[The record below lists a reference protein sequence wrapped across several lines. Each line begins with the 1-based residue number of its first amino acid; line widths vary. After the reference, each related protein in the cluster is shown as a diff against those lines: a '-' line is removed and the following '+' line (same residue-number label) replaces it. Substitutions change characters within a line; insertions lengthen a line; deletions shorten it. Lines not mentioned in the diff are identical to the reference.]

1 MSAKCKTVL
10 KGFTYMH
17 CDDFAKY
24 LSNMAAK
31 GWHFK
36 EWGAGLKFEKGEPE
50 QAVYAVEVFTK
61 ASENDMRPEPNTQE
75 FAEYCEAAGW
85 KFIDAKQ
92 KYCIFKKVDEN
103 ALELFTPE
111 ERVTNAFKGT
121 VSGINLLLFF
131 LYGLNAVLQW
141 IRLFGS
147 FEIAIFSDAYLFN
160 LAIWNVMFFGQF
172 IAFVQAF
179 WKKHKLI
186 RGIRRGREV
195 YLGNRR
201 DGKFRLSWNDIYIG
215 ILVLL
220 LMYYFFAMDRVEIIV
235 VNAIIVGVTVGFGII
250 MNRIRPERDT
260 YVVVQ
265 IGFSMVLIITIVA
278 LMIGVF
284 GNETVAELEAD
295 DLPVLISDYREATD
309 EVVDLISYYHEE
321 NVFGSMDKYNIYF
334 EEEVIHY
341 YVYRAA
347 FAGIL
352 DKVWDDIVS
361 KKRFNEDAVDC
372 TGDWNAEKAVR
383 NKLGTYYVRY
393 DNAVLEFSDDEE
405 VYLTDEQIDII
416 LDKLGLR

>member
-103 ALELFTPE
+103 AVELFTPE

-147 FEIAIFSDAYLFN
+147 FEIAIFSDAYLVN
-160 LAIWNVMFFGQF
+160 LAIWNVMFLGQF
-172 IAFVQAF
+172 ITFTQAF

-265 IGFSMVLIITIVA
+265 IGFSMVLIVTIVA

-295 DLPVLISDYREATD
+295 DLPVLISDYREETD

-321 NVFGSMDKYNIYF
+321 NVFGSMDKYNVYY
-334 EEEVIHY
+334 EEEIIHY
-341 YVYRAA
+341 YVYQST

-352 DKVWDDIVS
+352 DKVWDDILS

-383 NKLGTYYVRY
+383 NELGTYYVRY

>member
-1 MSAKCKTVL
+1 VSAKCKTVL

-103 ALELFTPE
+103 AVELFTPE

-147 FEIAIFSDAYLFN
+147 FEIAIFSDAYLVN
-160 LAIWNVMFFGQF
+160 LAIWNVMFLGQF
-172 IAFVQAF
+172 VTFTQAF

-265 IGFSMVLIITIVA
+265 IGFSMVLIVTIVA

-295 DLPVLISDYREATD
+295 DLPVLISDYREETD

-321 NVFGSMDKYNIYF
+321 NVFGSMDKYNVYY
-334 EEEVIHY
+334 EEEIIHY
-341 YVYRAA
+341 YVYQST

-352 DKVWDDIVS
+352 DKVWDDILS

-383 NKLGTYYVRY
+383 NELGTYYVRY

>member
-1 MSAKCKTVL
+1 VSAKCKTVL

-61 ASENDMRPEPNTQE
+61 ASENDLRPEPNTQE

-103 ALELFTPE
+103 AVELFTPE
-111 ERVTNAFKGT
+111 ERVANAFKGT

-147 FEIAIFSDAYLFN
+147 FEIAIFSDAYLVN
-160 LAIWNVMFFGQF
+160 LAIWNVMFLGQSITF
-172 IAFVQAF
+172 TQAF

-265 IGFSMVLIITIVA
+265 IGFSMVLIVTIVA

-295 DLPVLISDYREATD
+295 DLPVLISDYREETD

-321 NVFGSMDKYNIYF
+321 NVFGSMDKYNVYY
-334 EEEVIHY
+334 EEEIIHY
-341 YVYRAA
+341 YVYQST

-352 DKVWDDIVS
+352 DKVWDDILS

-405 VYLTDEQIDII
+405 VYLTEEQIDII

>member
-61 ASENDMRPEPNTQE
+61 ASENDLRPEPNTQE

-103 ALELFTPE
+103 AVELFTPE

-147 FEIAIFSDAYLFN
+147 FEIAIFSDAYLVN
-160 LAIWNVMFFGQF
+160 LAIWNVMFLGQF
-172 IAFVQAF
+172 ITFTQAF

-201 DGKFRLSWNDIYIG
+201 NGKFRLSWNDIYIG

-235 VNAIIVGVTVGFGII
+235 VNAIIVGVTVGFVII

-265 IGFSMVLIITIVA
+265 IGFSMVLIVTIVA

-295 DLPVLISDYREATD
+295 DLPVLISDYREETD

-321 NVFGSMDKYNIYF
+321 NVFGSMDKYNVYY
-334 EEEVIHY
+334 EEEIIHY
-341 YVYRAA
+341 YVYQST

-352 DKVWDDIVS
+352 DKVWDDILS

-393 DNAVLEFSDDEE
+393 DNAVLVFSDDEE

>member
-61 ASENDMRPEPNTQE
+61 ASENDLRPEPNTQE

-103 ALELFTPE
+103 AVELFTPE

-131 LYGLNAVLQW
+131 LYGFNAVLQW
-141 IRLFGS
+141 IRLFSS
-147 FEIAIFSDAYLFN
+147 FETAIFSDAYLFN
-160 LAIWNVMFFGQF
+160 LAIWNVIFLGQF
-172 IAFVQAF
+172 ITFAQAF
-179 WKKHKLI
+179 WKKSKLM
-186 RGIRRGREV
+186 RGIRRGREL

-201 DGKFRLSWNDIYIG
+201 DGKFRPSWNDIYIG

-220 LMYYFFAMDRVEIIV
+220 LMYYFIAMDRVALV
-235 VNAIIVGVTVGFGII
+235 VANAIIVGITVGFSII
-250 MNRIRPERDT
+250 MSRIRPERDT
-260 YVVVQ
+260 YVIVQ
-265 IGFSMVLIITIVA
+265 IGFSVA
-278 LMIGVF
+278 LMVIIVGLIGVF
-284 GNETVAELEAD
+284 GKEPVPEMKAD
-295 DLPVLISDYREATD
+295 DLPVLLSDYRETTD
-309 EVVDLISYYHEE
+309 EVVDISYYREE
-321 NVFGSMDKYNIYF
+321 NIFGSMDKYYIYF
-334 EEEVIHY
+334 EEESIHY

-347 FAGIL
+347 FGVIL
-352 DKVWDDIVS
+352 DQIWDDILS

>member
-1 MSAKCKTVL
+1 
-10 KGFTYMH
+10 
-17 CDDFAKY
+17 
-24 LSNMAAK
+24 MAAK

-61 ASENDMRPEPNTQE
+61 ASENDLRPEPNTQE

-103 ALELFTPE
+103 AVELFTPE
-111 ERVTNAFKGT
+111 ERVANAFKGT

-147 FEIAIFSDAYLFN
+147 FEIAIFSDAYLVN
-160 LAIWNVMFFGQF
+160 LAIWNVMFLGQF
-172 IAFVQAF
+172 VTFTQAF

-265 IGFSMVLIITIVA
+265 IGFSMVLIVTIVA

-295 DLPVLISDYREATD
+295 DLPVLISDYREETD

-321 NVFGSMDKYNIYF
+321 NVFGSMDKYNVYY
-334 EEEVIHY
+334 EEEIIHY
-341 YVYRAA
+341 YVYQST

-352 DKVWDDIVS
+352 DKVWDDILS

-405 VYLTDEQIDII
+405 VYLTEEQIDII

>member
-1 MSAKCKTVL
+1 VSAKCKTVL

-61 ASENDMRPEPNTQE
+61 ASENDLRPEPNTQE

-103 ALELFTPE
+103 AVELFTPE

-147 FEIAIFSDAYLFN
+147 FEIAIFSDAYLVN
-160 LAIWNVMFFGQF
+160 LAIWNVMFLGQSITF
-172 IAFVQAF
+172 TQAF

-265 IGFSMVLIITIVA
+265 IGFSMVLIVTIVA

-295 DLPVLISDYREATD
+295 DLPVLISDYREETD

-321 NVFGSMDKYNIYF
+321 NVFGSMDKYNVYY
-334 EEEVIHY
+334 EEEIIHY
-341 YVYRAA
+341 YVYQST

-352 DKVWDDIVS
+352 DKVWDDILS

>member
-61 ASENDMRPEPNTQE
+61 ASENDLRPEPNTQE

-103 ALELFTPE
+103 AVELFTPE

-147 FEIAIFSDAYLFN
+147 FEIAIFSDAYLVN
-160 LAIWNVMFFGQF
+160 LAIWNVMFLGQSITF
-172 IAFVQAF
+172 TQAF

-265 IGFSMVLIITIVA
+265 IGFSMVLIVTIVA

-295 DLPVLISDYREATD
+295 DLPVLISDYREETD

-321 NVFGSMDKYNIYF
+321 NVFGSMDKYNVYY
-334 EEEVIHY
+334 EEEIIHY
-341 YVYRAA
+341 YVYQST

-352 DKVWDDIVS
+352 DKVWDDILS

>member
-10 KGFTYMH
+10 KGFTYMY

-61 ASENDMRPEPNTQE
+61 ASENDLRPEPNTQE

-103 ALELFTPE
+103 AVELFTPE
-111 ERVTNAFKGT
+111 ERVANAFKGT

-147 FEIAIFSDAYLFN
+147 FEIAIFSDAYLVN
-160 LAIWNVMFFGQF
+160 LAIWNVMFLGQSITF
-172 IAFVQAF
+172 TQAF

-265 IGFSMVLIITIVA
+265 IGFSMVLIVTIVA

-295 DLPVLISDYREATD
+295 DLPVLISDYREETD

-321 NVFGSMDKYNIYF
+321 NVFGSMDKYNVYY
-334 EEEVIHY
+334 EEEIIHY
-341 YVYRAA
+341 YVYQST

-352 DKVWDDIVS
+352 DKVWDDILS

>member
-61 ASENDMRPEPNTQE
+61 ASENDLRPEPNTQE
-75 FAEYCEAAGW
+75 FVEYCEAAGW

-103 ALELFTPE
+103 AVELFTPE

-147 FEIAIFSDAYLFN
+147 FEIAIFSDLYLFN
-160 LAIWNVMFFGQF
+160 LAIWNVMFLGQF
-172 IAFVQAF
+172 ITFTQAF

-186 RGIRRGREV
+186 RGIRRAREV
-195 YLGNRR
+195 YLGNRK

-265 IGFSMVLIITIVA
+265 IGFSIVLIVTIVA

-295 DLPVLISDYREATD
+295 DLPVLISDYREETD
-309 EVVDLISYYHEE
+309 EGVDLISYYHEE
-321 NVFGSMDKYNIYF
+321 NVFGSMDKYNVYY
-334 EEEVIHY
+334 EEEIIHY
-341 YVYRAA
+341 YVYQST

-352 DKVWDDIVS
+352 DKVWDDILS

>member
-1 MSAKCKTVL
+1 VSAKCKTVL

-61 ASENDMRPEPNTQE
+61 ASENDLRPEPNTQE

-103 ALELFTPE
+103 AVELFTPE

-147 FEIAIFSDAYLFN
+147 FEIAIFSDAYLVN
-160 LAIWNVMFFGQF
+160 LAIWNVMFLGQF
-172 IAFVQAF
+172 VTFTQAF

-265 IGFSMVLIITIVA
+265 IGFSMVLIVTIVA

-295 DLPVLISDYREATD
+295 DLPVLISDYREETD

-321 NVFGSMDKYNIYF
+321 NVFGSMDKYNVYY
-334 EEEVIHY
+334 EEEIIHY
-341 YVYRAA
+341 YVYQST

-352 DKVWDDIVS
+352 DKVWDDILS

>member
-61 ASENDMRPEPNTQE
+61 ASENDLRPEPNTQE

-103 ALELFTPE
+103 AVELFTPE

-147 FEIAIFSDAYLFN
+147 FEIAIFSDAYLVN
-160 LAIWNVMFFGQF
+160 LAIWNVMFLGQF
-172 IAFVQAF
+172 ITFTQAF

-220 LMYYFFAMDRVEIIV
+220 LMYYFFAMDRVELIV
-235 VNAIIVGVTVGFGII
+235 VNAIIIGVTVGFAII

-265 IGFSMVLIITIVA
+265 IGFSMVLIVTIVA

-295 DLPVLISDYREATD
+295 DLPVLISDYREETD
-309 EVVDLISYYHEE
+309 EVVDLISFYHEE
-321 NVFGSMDKYNIYF
+321 NVFGSMDKYNVYY
-334 EEEVIHY
+334 EEEIIHY
-341 YVYRAA
+341 YVYQST
-347 FAGIL
+347 FVGIL
-352 DKVWDDIVS
+352 DKVWDDILS

>member
-1 MSAKCKTVL
+1 VSAKCKTVL

-103 ALELFTPE
+103 AVELFTPE

-147 FEIAIFSDAYLFN
+147 FEIAIFSDAYLVN
-160 LAIWNVMFFGQF
+160 LAIWNVMFLGQF
-172 IAFVQAF
+172 VTFTQAF

-265 IGFSMVLIITIVA
+265 IGFSMVLIVTIVA

-295 DLPVLISDYREATD
+295 DLPVLISDYREETD

-321 NVFGSMDKYNIYF
+321 NVFGSMDKYNVYY
-334 EEEVIHY
+334 EEEIIHY
-341 YVYRAA
+341 YVYQST

-352 DKVWDDIVS
+352 DKVWDDILS

>member
-1 MSAKCKTVL
+1 
-10 KGFTYMH
+10 
-17 CDDFAKY
+17 
-24 LSNMAAK
+24 MAAK

-61 ASENDMRPEPNTQE
+61 ASENDLRPEPNTQE

-103 ALELFTPE
+103 AVELFTPE

-147 FEIAIFSDAYLFN
+147 FEIAIFSDAYLVN
-160 LAIWNVMFFGQF
+160 LAIWNVMFLGQF
-172 IAFVQAF
+172 ITFTQAF

-265 IGFSMVLIITIVA
+265 IGFSMVLIVTIVA

-295 DLPVLISDYREATD
+295 DLPVLISDYREETD

-321 NVFGSMDKYNIYF
+321 NVFGSMDKYNVYY
-334 EEEVIHY
+334 EEEIIHY
-341 YVYRAA
+341 YVYQST

-352 DKVWDDIVS
+352 DKVWDDILS

-405 VYLTDEQIDII
+405 VYLTEEQIDII

>member
-61 ASENDMRPEPNTQE
+61 ASENDLRPEPNTQE

-103 ALELFTPE
+103 AVELFTPE

-147 FEIAIFSDAYLFN
+147 FEIAIFSDAYLVN
-160 LAIWNVMFFGQF
+160 LAIWNVMFLGQF
-172 IAFVQAF
+172 ITFTQAF

-201 DGKFRLSWNDIYIG
+201 NGKFRLSWNDIYIG

-265 IGFSMVLIITIVA
+265 IGFSMVLIVTIVA

-295 DLPVLISDYREATD
+295 DLPVLISDYREETD

-321 NVFGSMDKYNIYF
+321 NVFGSMDKYNVYY
-334 EEEVIHY
+334 EEEIIHY
-341 YVYRAA
+341 YVYQST

-352 DKVWDDIVS
+352 DKVWDDILS

>member
-61 ASENDMRPEPNTQE
+61 ASENDLRPEPNTQE

-103 ALELFTPE
+103 AVELFTPE

-121 VSGINLLLFF
+121 VSGIYLLLFF

-160 LAIWNVMFFGQF
+160 LAIWNVMFLGQL

-265 IGFSMVLIITIVA
+265 IGFSMVLIVTIVA

-284 GNETVAELEAD
+284 GNETVAELKAD
-295 DLPVLISDYREATD
+295 DLPVLISDYREETD

-321 NVFGSMDKYNIYF
+321 NVFGSMDKYNVYC

-361 KKRFNEDAVDC
+361 KKQLNEDAVDC
-372 TGDWNAEKAVR
+372 TEDWNARKAVR

>member
-61 ASENDMRPEPNTQE
+61 ASENDLRPEPNTQE

-103 ALELFTPE
+103 AVELFTPE

-147 FEIAIFSDAYLFN
+147 FEIAIFSDAYLVN
-160 LAIWNVMFFGQF
+160 LAIWNVMFLGQF
-172 IAFVQAF
+172 ITFTQAF

-201 DGKFRLSWNDIYIG
+201 NGKFRLSWNDIYIG

-235 VNAIIVGVTVGFGII
+235 VNAIIVGVTVGFVII

-265 IGFSMVLIITIVA
+265 IGFSMVLIVTIVA

-295 DLPVLISDYREATD
+295 DLPVLISDYREETD

-321 NVFGSMDKYNIYF
+321 NVFGSMDKYNVYY
-334 EEEVIHY
+334 EEEIIHY
-341 YVYRAA
+341 YVYQST

-352 DKVWDDIVS
+352 DKVWDDILS

>member
-1 MSAKCKTVL
+1 VSAKCKTVL

-61 ASENDMRPEPNTQE
+61 ASENDLRPEPNTQE

-103 ALELFTPE
+103 AVELFTPE

-147 FEIAIFSDAYLFN
+147 FEIAIFSDAYLVN
-160 LAIWNVMFFGQF
+160 LAIWNVMFLGQF
-172 IAFVQAF
+172 ITFTQAF

-201 DGKFRLSWNDIYIG
+201 NGKFRLSWNDIYIG

-265 IGFSMVLIITIVA
+265 IGFSMVLIVTIVA

-295 DLPVLISDYREATD
+295 DLPVLISDYREETD

-321 NVFGSMDKYNIYF
+321 NVFGSMDKYNVYY
-334 EEEVIHY
+334 EEEIIHY
-341 YVYRAA
+341 YVYQST

-352 DKVWDDIVS
+352 DKVWDDILS

-405 VYLTDEQIDII
+405 VYLTEEQIDII

>member
-1 MSAKCKTVL
+1 
-10 KGFTYMH
+10 
-17 CDDFAKY
+17 
-24 LSNMAAK
+24 MAAK

-61 ASENDMRPEPNTQE
+61 ASENDLRPEPNTQE

-103 ALELFTPE
+103 AVELFTPE

-147 FEIAIFSDAYLFN
+147 FEIAIFSDAYLVN
-160 LAIWNVMFFGQF
+160 LAIWNVMFLGQF
-172 IAFVQAF
+172 ITFTQAF

-265 IGFSMVLIITIVA
+265 IGFSMVLIVTIVA

-295 DLPVLISDYREATD
+295 DLPVLISDYREETD

-321 NVFGSMDKYNIYF
+321 NVFGSMDKYNVYY
-334 EEEVIHY
+334 EEEIIHY
-341 YVYRAA
+341 YVYQST

-352 DKVWDDIVS
+352 DKVWDDILS

>member
-61 ASENDMRPEPNTQE
+61 ASENDLRPEPNTQE

-103 ALELFTPE
+103 AVELFTPE

-147 FEIAIFSDAYLFN
+147 FEIAIFSDAYLVN
-160 LAIWNVMFFGQF
+160 LAIWNVMFLGQF
-172 IAFVQAF
+172 ITFTQAF

-265 IGFSMVLIITIVA
+265 IGFSMVLIVTIVA

-295 DLPVLISDYREATD
+295 DLPVLISDYREETD

-321 NVFGSMDKYNIYF
+321 NVFGSMDKYNVYY
-334 EEEVIHY
+334 EEEIIHY
-341 YVYRAA
+341 YVYQST

-352 DKVWDDIVS
+352 DKVWDDILS

>member
-1 MSAKCKTVL
+1 VSAKCKTVL

-61 ASENDMRPEPNTQE
+61 ASENDLRPEPNTQE

-103 ALELFTPE
+103 AVELFTPE

-147 FEIAIFSDAYLFN
+147 FEIAIFSDAYLVN
-160 LAIWNVMFFGQF
+160 LAIWNVMFLGQF
-172 IAFVQAF
+172 ITFTQAF

-265 IGFSMVLIITIVA
+265 IGFSMVLIVTIVA

-295 DLPVLISDYREATD
+295 DLPVLISDYREETD

-321 NVFGSMDKYNIYF
+321 NVFGSMDKYNVYY
-334 EEEVIHY
+334 EEEIIHY
-341 YVYRAA
+341 YVYQST

-352 DKVWDDIVS
+352 DKVWDDILS

-383 NKLGTYYVRY
+383 NELGTYYVRY

>member
-61 ASENDMRPEPNTQE
+61 ASENDLRPEPNTQE

-92 KYCIFKKVDEN
+92 KYCIFKRVDEN
-103 ALELFTPE
+103 AVELFTPE

-147 FEIAIFSDAYLFN
+147 FEIAIFSDAYLVN
-160 LAIWNVMFFGQF
+160 LAIWNVMFLGQF
-172 IAFVQAF
+172 ITFTQAF

-265 IGFSMVLIITIVA
+265 IGFSMVLIVTIVA

-295 DLPVLISDYREATD
+295 DLPVLISDYREETD

-321 NVFGSMDKYNIYF
+321 NVFGSMDKYNVYY
-334 EEEVIHY
+334 EEEIIHY
-341 YVYRAA
+341 YVYQST
-347 FAGIL
+347 FVGIL
-352 DKVWDDIVS
+352 DKVWDDILS

-393 DNAVLEFSDDEE
+393 DNAVLEFSDDEV